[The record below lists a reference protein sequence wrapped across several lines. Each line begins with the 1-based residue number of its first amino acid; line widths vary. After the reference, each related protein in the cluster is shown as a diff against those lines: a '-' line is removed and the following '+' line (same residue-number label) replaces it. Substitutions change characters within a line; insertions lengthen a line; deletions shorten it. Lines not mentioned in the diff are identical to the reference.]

1 MAAKIHLRLARPEDG
16 SQLLVWRND
25 AITRCNSLSSDFVT
39 AEQHTK
45 WLTNSLK
52 NPDRQLYIAE
62 TDDIAIGTVRVDSS
76 ANTHT
81 ISWTLA
87 PEYRGKGLAK
97 AMVAM
102 LVKRLR
108 GTIVAEI
115 LPGNTA
121 SIRVAEHAGL
131 RYQYSRNNILYY
143 GSQRPNT
150 PED

>member
-1 MAAKIHLRLARPEDG
+1 MAIKIHLRLARPEDG

-62 TDDIAIGTVRVDSS
+62 TDNIAIGTVRVDSV

-87 PEYRGKGLAK
+87 PEHRGKGLAK
-97 AMVAM
+97 QMVRQ
-102 LVKRLR
+102 LVHKLS
-108 GTIVAEI
+108 GNIVAQI
-115 LPGNTA
+115 LPGNIA
-121 SIRVAEHAGL
+121 SMRVAEYAGL
-131 RYQYSRNNILYY
+131 
-143 GSQRPNT
+143 T
-150 PED
+150 